1 MKNRREDKLKSLEKM
16 SIQIKTIKK
25 AIISVYYKD
34 GLDKLVKLL
43 HSQGVE
49 LYSTGGTYQFINDLG
64 LPCVQIES
72 LTGFPEILG
81 GRVKTLHPAIF
92 GGLLARTELD
102 SDVETME
109 AHNLPFFDL
118 MICNLYPFEEYLAKN
133 AEEQELIE
141 KIDIGGVTLIR
152 AAAKNFNDVVC
163 IAQSE
168 DYAKLYAILEKSG
181 GSTTREERK
190 SFAAKAF
197 DTITQY
203 DRAIANYF
211 LNASSMPLRYGE
223 NPHQRGWFEGDFDR
237 LFEKLNGKEVS
248 YNNILDID
256 AACRLIQDFSEPTFA
271 IMKHNNSC
279 GLASRANIRDSY
291 LAALSCDPKS
301 AFGGVLIANKEIDED
316 TAAEINTLFFEIILA
331 PAYSVAALEILKS
344 KKNRIILR
352 VKESPSY
359 QIKQRSALN
368 GSLMQDDDRSIET
381 RKEWKLATEASLNE
395 VQMLDLEF
403 GIKAVKHLKS
413 NGVALVKNQQLIG
426 MGCGQ
431 VSRIDALEHAI
442 RKANEFGFD
451 LKGAIMASDAFFPFA
466 DCVEIAHKAG
476 IIAVAQPGGSVKDQD
491 SIDYCNANQLA
502 MVITGIR
509 HFNH

>member
-1 MKNRREDKLKSLEKM
+1 M
-16 SIQIKTIKK
+16 SIQTKTIKK
-25 AIISVYYKD
+25 AILSVYYKD
-34 GLDKLVKLL
+34 GLDKLVTLL

-49 LYSTGGTYQFINDLG
+49 LYSTGGTYQFITDLG
-64 LPCVQIES
+64 VPCAQIDS
-72 LTGFPEILG
+72 LTGFHEILG

-92 GGLLARTELD
+92 GGLLARTELV
-102 SDVETME
+102 SDIDTMA

-163 IAQSE
+163 IAQPN
-168 DYAKLYAILEKSG
+168 DYTKLYDILEKSG
-181 GSTTREERK
+181 GSTSREERGA
-190 SFAAKAF
+190 FAAAAF
-197 DTITQY
+197 ETVAQY

-211 LNASSMPLRYGE
+211 LNASTMPLRYGE
-223 NPHQRGWFEGDFDR
+223 NPHQRGWFEGDFNR

-279 GLASRANIRDSY
+279 GLATRANITEAY
-291 LAALSCDPKS
+291 IAALASDPKS
-301 AFGGVLIANKEIDED
+301 AFGGVLISNKEIDED
-316 TAAEINTLFFEIILA
+316 TANEINTLFFEIILS
-331 PAYSVAALEILKS
+331 PSYSEAALDILKS

-352 VKESPSY
+352 IKENPSY
-359 QIKQRSALN
+359 EIKMRSALN
-368 GSLMQDDDRSIET
+368 GRLMQEDDKSIET
-381 RKEWKLATEASLNE
+381 RKEWKLATETSLNE
-395 VQMLDLEF
+395 AQMLDLEF

-413 NGVALVKNQQLIG
+413 NGIALVKNQQLIG

-442 RKANEFGFD
+442 HKATEFGFD

-466 DCVEIAHKAG
+466 DCVEIADKAG

-491 SIDYCNANQLA
+491 SIDYCNLHQMA
-502 MVITGIR
+502 MVMTGVR

>member
-1 MKNRREDKLKSLEKM
+1 M
-16 SIQIKTIKK
+16 SIQTKTIKK
-25 AIISVYYKD
+25 AILSVYYKD
-34 GLDKLVKLL
+34 GLDKLVTLL

-49 LYSTGGTYQFINDLG
+49 LYSTGGTYQFITDLG
-64 LPCVQIES
+64 LPCVQIDS

-81 GRVKTLHPAIF
+81 GRVKTLHPSIF
-92 GGLLARTELD
+92 GGLLARTELV
-102 SDVETME
+102 SDIDTMA

-133 AEEQELIE
+133 AEEQALIE

-163 IAQSE
+163 IAQPN
-168 DYAKLYAILEKSG
+168 DYTKLYDILEKSG
-181 GSTTREERK
+181 GSTSRGERRA
-190 SFAAKAF
+190 FAAAAF
-197 DTITQY
+197 ETVAQY

-211 LNASSMPLRYGE
+211 LNASTMPLRYGE
-223 NPHQRGWFEGDFDR
+223 NPHQRGWFEGDFNR

-279 GLASRANIRDSY
+279 GLATRLNITEAY
-291 LAALSCDPKS
+291 IAALACDPKS
-301 AFGGVLIANKEIDED
+301 AFGGVLISNKEIDED
-316 TAAEINTLFFEIILA
+316 TAKEINTLFFEIILA
-331 PAYSVAALEILKS
+331 PSYSEAALDILKS

-352 VKESPSY
+352 IKENPSY
-359 QIKQRSALN
+359 EIKMRSALN
-368 GSLMQDDDRSIET
+368 GRLMQEDDKSIET

-395 VQMLDLEF
+395 AQMLDLEF

-413 NGVALVKNQQLIG
+413 NGIALVKNLQLIG

-442 RKANEFGFD
+442 HKATEFGFN

-466 DCVEIAHKAG
+466 DCVEIADKAG

-491 SIDYCNANQLA
+491 SIDYCNAHQMA
-502 MVITGIR
+502 MVMTGVR

>member
-1 MKNRREDKLKSLEKM
+1 M
-16 SIQIKTIKK
+16 SIQTKIIKK
-25 AIISVYYKD
+25 AILSVYYKD
-34 GLDKLVKLL
+34 GLDKLVTLL
-43 HSQGVE
+43 HAQGVE
-49 LYSTGGTYQFINDLG
+49 LYSTGGTYQFITDLG
-64 LPCVQIES
+64 LPCLQIDS

-92 GGLLARTELD
+92 GGLLARTELL
-102 SDVETME
+102 SDMDTMA

-152 AAAKNFNDVVC
+152 AAAKNFNDAVC
-163 IAQSE
+163 IAQPN
-168 DYAKLYAILEKSG
+168 DYTKLYDILEKSG
-181 GSTTREERK
+181 GSTSREERRA
-190 SFAAKAF
+190 FAAAAF
-197 DTITQY
+197 ETVAQY

-211 LNASSMPLRYGE
+211 LNASTMPLRYGE
-223 NPHQRGWFEGDFDR
+223 NPHQRGWFAGDFNR

-279 GLASRANIRDSY
+279 GLATRANITEAY
-291 LAALSCDPKS
+291 IAALASDPKS
-301 AFGGVLIANKEIDED
+301 AFGGVLISNKEIDED
-316 TAAEINTLFFEIILA
+316 TANEINTLFFEIILS
-331 PAYSVAALEILKS
+331 PSYSEAALDILKS

-352 VKESPSY
+352 IKENPSY
-359 QIKQRSALN
+359 EIKMRSALN
-368 GSLMQDDDRSIET
+368 GRLMQEDDKSIET
-381 RKEWKLATEASLNE
+381 RKEWKLATETSLNE
-395 VQMLDLEF
+395 AQMLDLEF

-413 NGVALVKNQQLIG
+413 NGIALVKNQQLIG

-442 RKANEFGFD
+442 HKATEFGFD

-466 DCVEIAHKAG
+466 DCVEIADKAG

-491 SIDYCNANQLA
+491 SIDYCNLHQMA
-502 MVITGIR
+502 MVMTGVR

>member
-1 MKNRREDKLKSLEKM
+1 M
-16 SIQIKTIKK
+16 SIQTKTIKK
-25 AIISVYYKD
+25 AILSVYYKD
-34 GLDKLVKLL
+34 GLDKLVTLL

-49 LYSTGGTYQFINDLG
+49 LYSTGGTYQFITDLG
-64 LPCVQIES
+64 VPCVQIDS

-92 GGLLARTELD
+92 GGLLARTELV
-102 SDVETME
+102 SDIDTMA

-163 IAQSE
+163 IAQPN
-168 DYAKLYAILEKSG
+168 DYTKLYDILEKSG
-181 GSTTREERK
+181 GSTSREERRA
-190 SFAAKAF
+190 FAAAAF
-197 DTITQY
+197 ETVAQY

-211 LNASSMPLRYGE
+211 LNASTMTLRYGE
-223 NPHQRGWFEGDFDR
+223 NPHQRGWFEGDFNR

-279 GLASRANIRDSY
+279 GLATRANITEAY
-291 LAALSCDPKS
+291 IAALASDPKS
-301 AFGGVLIANKEIDED
+301 AFGGVLISNKEIDED
-316 TAAEINTLFFEIILA
+316 TANEINTLFFEIILS
-331 PAYSVAALEILKS
+331 PSYSEAALDILKS

-352 VKESPSY
+352 IKENPSY
-359 QIKQRSALN
+359 EIKMRSALN
-368 GSLMQDDDRSIET
+368 GRLMQEDDKSIET
-381 RKEWKLATEASLNE
+381 RKEWKLATETSLNE
-395 VQMLDLEF
+395 AQMLDLEF

-413 NGVALVKNQQLIG
+413 NGIALVKNQQLIG

-442 RKANEFGFD
+442 HKATEFGFD

-466 DCVEIAHKAG
+466 DCVEIADKAG

-491 SIDYCNANQLA
+491 SIDYCNLHQMA
-502 MVITGIR
+502 MVMTGVR

>member
-1 MKNRREDKLKSLEKM
+1 M
-16 SIQIKTIKK
+16 SIQTKTIKK
-25 AIISVYYKD
+25 AILSVYYKD
-34 GLDKLVKLL
+34 GLDKLVTLL

-49 LYSTGGTYQFINDLG
+49 LYSTGGTYQFIADLG
-64 LPCVQIES
+64 VPCVQIDS

-92 GGLLARTELD
+92 GGLLARTELV
-102 SDVETME
+102 SDIDTMA

-163 IAQSE
+163 IAQPN
-168 DYAKLYAILEKSG
+168 DYTKLYDILEKSG
-181 GSTTREERK
+181 GSTSREERRA
-190 SFAAKAF
+190 FAAAAF
-197 DTITQY
+197 EAVAQY

-211 LNASSMPLRYGE
+211 FNVSTLPLRYGE
-223 NPHQRGWFEGDFDR
+223 NPHQRGWFEGDFNR

-279 GLASRANIRDSY
+279 GLAARLNITEAY
-291 LAALSCDPKS
+291 IAALACDPKS
-301 AFGGVLIANKEIDED
+301 AFGGVLISNKEIDED
-316 TAAEINTLFFEIILA
+316 TAKEINTLFFEIILS
-331 PAYSVAALEILKS
+331 PSYSEAALDILKS

-352 VKESPSY
+352 IKENPSY
-359 QIKQRSALN
+359 EIKMRSALN
-368 GSLMQDDDRSIET
+368 GRLMQEDDKSIET

-395 VQMLDLEF
+395 AQMLDLEF

-413 NGVALVKNQQLIG
+413 NGIALVKNQQLIG

-442 RKANEFGFD
+442 HKATEFGFD
-451 LKGAIMASDAFFPFA
+451 LKGAIMVSDAFFPFA
-466 DCVEIAHKAG
+466 DCVEIADKAG

-491 SIDYCNANQLA
+491 SINYCNAHQMA
-502 MVITGIR
+502 MVMTGVR

>member
-1 MKNRREDKLKSLEKM
+1 M
-16 SIQIKTIKK
+16 SIQTKIIKK
-25 AIISVYYKD
+25 AILSVYYKD
-34 GLDKLVKLL
+34 GLDKLVTLL
-43 HSQGVE
+43 HAQGVE
-49 LYSTGGTYQFINDLG
+49 LYSTGGTYQFITDLG
-64 LPCVQIES
+64 LPCLQIDS

-92 GGLLARTELD
+92 GGLLARTELL
-102 SDVETME
+102 SDMDTMA

-118 MICNLYPFEEYLAKN
+118 MICNLYPFEEYLAKK

-163 IAQSE
+163 IAQPN
-168 DYAKLYAILEKSG
+168 DYVKLYTILDKSG
-181 GSTTREERK
+181 GSTTREERRA
-190 SFAAKAF
+190 FAAAAF
-197 DTITQY
+197 ETVAQY

-211 LNASSMPLRYGE
+211 LNASTMPLRYGE
-223 NPHQRGWFEGDFDR
+223 NPHQRGWFAGDFNR

-279 GLASRANIRDSY
+279 GLATRANITEAY
-291 LAALSCDPKS
+291 IAALASDPKS
-301 AFGGVLIANKEIDED
+301 AFGGVLISNKEIDED
-316 TAAEINTLFFEIILA
+316 TANEINTLFFEIILS
-331 PAYSVAALEILKS
+331 PSYSEAALDILKS

-352 VKESPSY
+352 IKENPSY
-359 QIKQRSALN
+359 EIKMRSALN
-368 GSLMQDDDRSIET
+368 GRLMQEDDKSIET
-381 RKEWKLATEASLNE
+381 RKEWKLATETSLNE
-395 VQMLDLEF
+395 AQMLDLEF

-413 NGVALVKNQQLIG
+413 NGIALVKNQQLIG

-442 RKANEFGFD
+442 HKATEFGFD

-466 DCVEIAHKAG
+466 DCVEIADKAG

-491 SIDYCNANQLA
+491 SIDYCNLHQMA
-502 MVITGIR
+502 MVMTGVR

>member
-1 MKNRREDKLKSLEKM
+1 M
-16 SIQIKTIKK
+16 SIQTKIIKK
-25 AIISVYYKD
+25 AILSVYYKD
-34 GLDKLVKLL
+34 GLDKLVTLL
-43 HSQGVE
+43 HAQGVE
-49 LYSTGGTYQFINDLG
+49 LYSTGGTYQFITDLG
-64 LPCVQIES
+64 LPCLQIDS

-92 GGLLARTELD
+92 GGLLARTELL
-102 SDVETME
+102 SDMDTMA

-118 MICNLYPFEEYLAKN
+118 MICNLYPFEEYLAKK

-163 IAQSE
+163 IAQPN
-168 DYAKLYAILEKSG
+168 DYVKLYTILDKSG
-181 GSTTREERK
+181 GSTTREERRG
-190 SFAAKAF
+190 FAATAF
-197 DTITQY
+197 ETIAQY

-211 LNASSMPLRYGE
+211 LNASTMPLRYGE

-279 GLASRANIRDSY
+279 GLATRSNITEAY
-291 LAALSCDPKS
+291 VAALACDPKS
-301 AFGGVLIANKEIDED
+301 AFGGVLISNREIDEV
-316 TAAEINTLFFEIILA
+316 TATEMNTLFFEIILA
-331 PAYSVAALEILKS
+331 PAYSVAALDILKS

-352 VKESPSY
+352 IKENPSY
-359 QIKQRSALN
+359 QMKMRSALN
-368 GSLMQDDDRSIET
+368 GCLMQEDDRSIET

-395 VQMLDLEF
+395 AQMLDLEF

-413 NGVALVKNQQLIG
+413 NGIALVKNQQLIG

-431 VSRIDALEHAI
+431 VSRIDALKHAMH
-442 RKANEFGFD
+442 KAVEFGFD
-451 LKGAIMASDAFFPFA
+451 LNGAIMASDAFFPFA
-466 DCVEIAHKAG
+466 DCVEIADKAG

-491 SIDYCNANQLA
+491 SIDYCNAHQMA
-502 MVITGIR
+502 MVMTGVR

>member
-1 MKNRREDKLKSLEKM
+1 M
-16 SIQIKTIKK
+16 SIQTKTIKK
-25 AIISVYYKD
+25 AILSVYYKD
-34 GLDKLVKLL
+34 GLDKLVTLL

-49 LYSTGGTYQFINDLG
+49 LYSTGGTYQFITDLG
-64 LPCVQIES
+64 VPCVQIDS

-92 GGLLARTELD
+92 GGLLARTELV
-102 SDVETME
+102 SDIDTMA

-152 AAAKNFNDVVC
+152 AAAKNFNDAVC
-163 IAQSE
+163 IAQPN
-168 DYAKLYAILEKSG
+168 DYTKLYDILEKSG
-181 GSTTREERK
+181 GSTSREERRA
-190 SFAAKAF
+190 FAAAAF
-197 DTITQY
+197 ETVAQY

-211 LNASSMPLRYGE
+211 LNASTMPLRYGE
-223 NPHQRGWFEGDFDR
+223 NPHQRGWFAGDFNR

-279 GLASRANIRDSY
+279 GLATRANITEAY
-291 LAALSCDPKS
+291 IAALASDPKS
-301 AFGGVLIANKEIDED
+301 AFGGVLISNKEIDED
-316 TAAEINTLFFEIILA
+316 TAKEINTLFFEIILS
-331 PAYSVAALEILKS
+331 PSYSEAALDILKS

-352 VKESPSY
+352 IKENPSY
-359 QIKQRSALN
+359 EIKMRSALN
-368 GSLMQDDDRSIET
+368 GRLMQEDDKSIET
-381 RKEWKLATEASLNE
+381 RKEWKLATETSLNE
-395 VQMLDLEF
+395 AQMLDLEF

-413 NGVALVKNQQLIG
+413 NGIALVKNQQLIG

-442 RKANEFGFD
+442 HKATEFGFD

-466 DCVEIAHKAG
+466 DCVEIADKAG

-491 SIDYCNANQLA
+491 SIDYCNLHQMA
-502 MVITGIR
+502 MVMTGVR

>member
-1 MKNRREDKLKSLEKM
+1 M
-16 SIQIKTIKK
+16 SIQTKTIKK
-25 AIISVYYKD
+25 AILSVYYKD
-34 GLDKLVKLL
+34 GLDKLVTLL

-49 LYSTGGTYQFINDLG
+49 LYSTGGTYQFITDLG
-64 LPCVQIES
+64 VPCVQIDS

-92 GGLLARTELD
+92 GGLLARTELV
-102 SDVETME
+102 SDIDTMA

-163 IAQSE
+163 IAQPN
-168 DYAKLYAILEKSG
+168 DYTKLYDILEKSG
-181 GSTTREERK
+181 GSTSREERRA
-190 SFAAKAF
+190 FAAAAF
-197 DTITQY
+197 ETVAQY

-211 LNASSMPLRYGE
+211 LNASTMPLRYGE
-223 NPHQRGWFEGDFDR
+223 NPHQRGWFEGDFNR

-279 GLASRANIRDSY
+279 GLATRVNITEAY
-291 LAALSCDPKS
+291 IAALASDPKS
-301 AFGGVLIANKEIDED
+301 AFGGVLISNKEIDED
-316 TAAEINTLFFEIILA
+316 TAKEINTLFFEIILS
-331 PAYSVAALEILKS
+331 PSYSEAALDILKS

-352 VKESPSY
+352 IKENPSY
-359 QIKQRSALN
+359 EIKMRSALN
-368 GSLMQDDDRSIET
+368 GRLMQEDDKSIET
-381 RKEWKLATEASLNE
+381 RKEWKLATETSLNE
-395 VQMLDLEF
+395 AQMLDLEF

-413 NGVALVKNQQLIG
+413 NGIALVKNQQLIG

-442 RKANEFGFD
+442 HKATEFGFD

-466 DCVEIAHKAG
+466 DCAEIADKAG

-491 SIDYCNANQLA
+491 SIDYCNLHQMA
-502 MVITGIR
+502 MVMTGVR

>member
-1 MKNRREDKLKSLEKM
+1 M
-16 SIQIKTIKK
+16 SIQTKTIKK
-25 AIISVYYKD
+25 AILSVYYKD
-34 GLDKLVKLL
+34 GLDKLVTLL

-49 LYSTGGTYQFINDLG
+49 LYSTGGTYQFITDLG
-64 LPCVQIES
+64 LPCVQIDS

-81 GRVKTLHPAIF
+81 GRVKTLHPSIF
-92 GGLLARTELD
+92 GGLLARTELV
-102 SDVETME
+102 SDIDTMA

-133 AEEQELIE
+133 AEEQALIE

-163 IAQSE
+163 IAQPN
-168 DYAKLYAILEKSG
+168 DYTKLYDILEKSG
-181 GSTTREERK
+181 GSTSREERRA
-190 SFAAKAF
+190 FAAAAF
-197 DTITQY
+197 ETVAQY

-211 LNASSMPLRYGE
+211 LNASTMPLRYGE
-223 NPHQRGWFEGDFDR
+223 NPHQRGWFEGDFNR

-279 GLASRANIRDSY
+279 GLATRANITEAY
-291 LAALSCDPKS
+291 IAALASDPKS
-301 AFGGVLIANKEIDED
+301 AFGGVLISNKEIDED
-316 TAAEINTLFFEIILA
+316 TANEINTLFFEIILS
-331 PAYSVAALEILKS
+331 PSYSEAALDILKS

-352 VKESPSY
+352 IKENPSY
-359 QIKQRSALN
+359 EIKMRSALN
-368 GSLMQDDDRSIET
+368 GRLMQEDDKSIET
-381 RKEWKLATEASLNE
+381 RKEWKLATEASLNQA
-395 VQMLDLEF
+395 QMLDLEF

-413 NGVALVKNQQLIG
+413 NGIALVKNLQLIG

-442 RKANEFGFD
+442 HKATEFGFD

-466 DCVEIAHKAG
+466 DCVEIADKAG
-476 IIAVAQPGGSVKDQD
+476 ITAVAQPGGSVKDQD
-491 SIDYCNANQLA
+491 SIDYCNAHQMT
-502 MVITGIR
+502 MVMTGVR

>member
-1 MKNRREDKLKSLEKM
+1 M
-16 SIQIKTIKK
+16 SIQTKTIKK
-25 AIISVYYKD
+25 AILSVYYKD
-34 GLDKLVKLL
+34 GLDKLVTLL

-49 LYSTGGTYQFINDLG
+49 LYSTGGTYQFITDLG
-64 LPCVQIES
+64 LPCVQIDS

-81 GRVKTLHPAIF
+81 GRVKTLHPSIF
-92 GGLLARTELD
+92 GGLLARTELV
-102 SDVETME
+102 SDIDTMA

-163 IAQSE
+163 IAQPN
-168 DYAKLYAILEKSG
+168 DYTKLYDILEKSG
-181 GSTTREERK
+181 GSTSRGERRA
-190 SFAAKAF
+190 FAAAAF
-197 DTITQY
+197 ETVAQY

-211 LNASSMPLRYGE
+211 LNASTMPLRYGE
-223 NPHQRGWFEGDFDR
+223 NPHQRGWFEGDFNR

-279 GLASRANIRDSY
+279 GLATRVNITEAY
-291 LAALSCDPKS
+291 IAALASDPKS
-301 AFGGVLIANKEIDED
+301 AFGGVLISNKEIDED
-316 TAAEINTLFFEIILA
+316 TAKEINTLFFEIILS
-331 PAYSVAALEILKS
+331 PSYSEAALDILKS

-352 VKESPSY
+352 IKENPSY
-359 QIKQRSALN
+359 EIKMRSALN
-368 GSLMQDDDRSIET
+368 GRLMQEDDKSIET

-395 VQMLDLEF
+395 AQMLDLEF

-413 NGVALVKNQQLIG
+413 NGIALVKNLQLIG

-442 RKANEFGFD
+442 HKATEFGFN
-451 LKGAIMASDAFFPFA
+451 LKGAILASDAFFPFA
-466 DCVEIAHKAG
+466 DCVEIADKAG

-491 SIDYCNANQLA
+491 SIDYCNAHQMA
-502 MVITGIR
+502 MVMTGVR

>member
-1 MKNRREDKLKSLEKM
+1 M
-16 SIQIKTIKK
+16 SIQTKTIKK
-25 AIISVYYKD
+25 AILSVYYKD
-34 GLDKLVKLL
+34 GLDKLVTLL

-49 LYSTGGTYQFINDLG
+49 LYSTGGTYQFITDLG
-64 LPCVQIES
+64 VPCAQIDS

-92 GGLLARTELD
+92 GGLLARTELV
-102 SDVETME
+102 SDIDTMA

-163 IAQSE
+163 IAQPN
-168 DYAKLYAILEKSG
+168 DYTKLYDILEKSG
-181 GSTTREERK
+181 GSTSREERRA
-190 SFAAKAF
+190 FAAAAF
-197 DTITQY
+197 ETVAQY

-211 LNASSMPLRYGE
+211 LNASTMPLRYGE
-223 NPHQRGWFEGDFDR
+223 NPHQRGWFEGDFNR

-279 GLASRANIRDSY
+279 GLATRVNITEAY
-291 LAALSCDPKS
+291 IAALASDPKS
-301 AFGGVLIANKEIDED
+301 AFGGVLISNKEIDED
-316 TAAEINTLFFEIILA
+316 TAKEINTLFFEIILS
-331 PAYSVAALEILKS
+331 PSYSEAALDILKS

-352 VKESPSY
+352 IKENPSY
-359 QIKQRSALN
+359 EIKMRSALN
-368 GSLMQDDDRSIET
+368 GRLMQEDDKSIET
-381 RKEWKLATEASLNE
+381 RKEWKLATETSLNE
-395 VQMLDLEF
+395 AQMLDLEF

-413 NGVALVKNQQLIG
+413 NGIALVKNQQLIG

-442 RKANEFGFD
+442 HKATEFGFD

-466 DCVEIAHKAG
+466 DCVEIADKAG

-491 SIDYCNANQLA
+491 SIDYCNLHQMA
-502 MVITGIR
+502 MVMTGVR

>member
-1 MKNRREDKLKSLEKM
+1 M
-16 SIQIKTIKK
+16 SIQTKTIKK
-25 AIISVYYKD
+25 AILSVYYKD
-34 GLDKLVKLL
+34 GLDKLVTLL

-49 LYSTGGTYQFINDLG
+49 LYSTGGTYQFITDLG
-64 LPCVQIES
+64 VPCVQIDS

-92 GGLLARTELD
+92 GGLLARTELV
-102 SDVETME
+102 SDIDTMA

-163 IAQSE
+163 IAQPN
-168 DYAKLYAILEKSG
+168 DYTKLYDILEKSG
-181 GSTTREERK
+181 GSTSREERRA
-190 SFAAKAF
+190 FAAAAF
-197 DTITQY
+197 ETVAQY

-211 LNASSMPLRYGE
+211 LNASTMPLRYGE
-223 NPHQRGWFEGDFDR
+223 NPHQRGWFEGDFNR

-279 GLASRANIRDSY
+279 GLATRVNITEAY
-291 LAALSCDPKS
+291 IAALASDPKS
-301 AFGGVLIANKEIDED
+301 AFGGVLISNKEIDED
-316 TAAEINTLFFEIILA
+316 TAKEINTLFFEIILS
-331 PAYSVAALEILKS
+331 PSYSEAALDILKS

-352 VKESPSY
+352 IKENPSY
-359 QIKQRSALN
+359 EIKMRSALN
-368 GSLMQDDDRSIET
+368 GRLMQEDDKSIET
-381 RKEWKLATEASLNE
+381 RKEWKLATETSLNE
-395 VQMLDLEF
+395 AQMLDLEF

-413 NGVALVKNQQLIG
+413 NGIALVKNQQLIG

-442 RKANEFGFD
+442 HKATEFGFD

-466 DCVEIAHKAG
+466 DCVEIADKAG

-491 SIDYCNANQLA
+491 SIDYCNLHQMA
-502 MVITGIR
+502 MVMTGVR

>member
-1 MKNRREDKLKSLEKM
+1 M
-16 SIQIKTIKK
+16 SIQTKTIKK
-25 AIISVYYKD
+25 AILSVYYKD
-34 GLDKLVKLL
+34 GLDKLVTLL

-49 LYSTGGTYQFINDLG
+49 LYSTGGTYQFITDLG
-64 LPCVQIES
+64 VPCAQIDS

-92 GGLLARTELD
+92 GGLLARTELV
-102 SDVETME
+102 SDIDTMA

-163 IAQSE
+163 IAQPN
-168 DYAKLYAILEKSG
+168 DYTKLYDILEKSG
-181 GSTTREERK
+181 GSTSREERRA
-190 SFAAKAF
+190 FAAAAF
-197 DTITQY
+197 ETVAQY

-211 LNASSMPLRYGE
+211 LNASTMPLRYGE
-223 NPHQRGWFEGDFDR
+223 NPHQRGWFEGDFNR

-279 GLASRANIRDSY
+279 GLATRANITEAY
-291 LAALSCDPKS
+291 IAALASDPKS
-301 AFGGVLIANKEIDED
+301 AFGGVLISNKEIDED
-316 TAAEINTLFFEIILA
+316 TANEINTLFFEIILS
-331 PAYSVAALEILKS
+331 PSYSEAALDILKS

-352 VKESPSY
+352 IKENPSY
-359 QIKQRSALN
+359 EIKMRSALN
-368 GSLMQDDDRSIET
+368 GRLMQEDDKSIET
-381 RKEWKLATEASLNE
+381 RKEWKLATETSLNE
-395 VQMLDLEF
+395 AQMLDLEF
-403 GIKAVKHLKS
+403 GIKAVKYLKS
-413 NGVALVKNQQLIG
+413 NGIALVKNQQLIG

-442 RKANEFGFD
+442 HKATEFGFD

-466 DCVEIAHKAG
+466 DCVEIADKAG

-491 SIDYCNANQLA
+491 SIDYCNLHQMA
-502 MVITGIR
+502 MVMTGVR

>member
-1 MKNRREDKLKSLEKM
+1 M
-16 SIQIKTIKK
+16 SIQTKTIKK
-25 AIISVYYKD
+25 AILSVYYKD
-34 GLDKLVKLL
+34 GLDKLVTLL

-49 LYSTGGTYQFINDLG
+49 LYSTGGTYQFITDLG
-64 LPCVQIES
+64 VPCVQIDS

-92 GGLLARTELD
+92 GGLLARTELV
-102 SDVETME
+102 SDIDTMA

-163 IAQSE
+163 IAQPN
-168 DYAKLYAILEKSG
+168 DYTKLYDILEKSG
-181 GSTTREERK
+181 GSTSREERRA
-190 SFAAKAF
+190 FAAAAF
-197 DTITQY
+197 ETVAQY

-211 LNASSMPLRYGE
+211 LNASTMPLRYGE
-223 NPHQRGWFEGDFDR
+223 NPHQRGWFEGDFNR

-279 GLASRANIRDSY
+279 GLATRVNITEAY
-291 LAALSCDPKS
+291 IAALASDPKS
-301 AFGGVLIANKEIDED
+301 AFGGVLISNKEIDED
-316 TAAEINTLFFEIILA
+316 TAKEINTLFFEIILA
-331 PAYSVAALEILKS
+331 PSYSEAALDILKS

-352 VKESPSY
+352 IKENPSY
-359 QIKQRSALN
+359 EIKMRSALN
-368 GSLMQDDDRSIET
+368 GRLLQEDDKSIET
-381 RKEWKLATEASLNE
+381 RTEWKLATEASLNE
-395 VQMLDLEF
+395 AQMLDLEF

-413 NGVALVKNQQLIG
+413 NGIALVKNQQLIG

-442 RKANEFGFD
+442 HKATEFGFD

-466 DCVEIAHKAG
+466 DCVEIADKAG

-491 SIDYCNANQLA
+491 SIDYCNLHQMA
-502 MVITGIR
+502 MVMTGVR